1 MYDFTAGIAYLLDD
15 VWRASNRLC
24 QERFLRK
31 SFYEME
37 SQSGRDGAVGLPELK
52 KFMQKISYKGDA
64 KAITILYIFAISHYP
79 HDDGF
84 LTPRRLI

>member
-1 MYDFTAGIAYLLDD
+1 MISGIAYLLDD

-24 QERFLRK
+24 QERFFRK

-52 KFMQKISYKGDA
+52 KFMQKISYKGKPEGADQLSNPL
-64 KAITILYIFAISHYP
+64 LYNFIINFI
-79 HDDGF
+79 
-84 LTPRRLI
+84 

>member
-1 MYDFTAGIAYLLDD
+1 MQKIDSVYDFTAGIAYLLDD

-52 KFMQKISYKGDA
+52 KFMQKISYKGDD
-64 KAITILYIFAISHYP
+64 LVHFCHVSNFP
-79 HDDGF
+79 
-84 LTPRRLI
+84 TPRSRS

>member
-1 MYDFTAGIAYLLDD
+1 MQKIDSVYDFAAGIAYLLDD

-24 QERFLRK
+24 QERFFRK

-52 KFMQKISYKGDA
+52 KFMQKISYKGDHRGH
-64 KAITILYIFAISHYP
+64 IDHVSR
-79 HDDGF
+79 DES
-84 LTPRRLI
+84 